1 MKIIQSHS
9 LSVTYNLAFEE
20 YLFTEFQE
28 DFLLFYVN
36 DKSVVLGSNQSVRN
50 EVNVDFCKAN
60 NIQLVRRKSGG
71 GAVFH
76 DLGNFNFSFIG
87 TKNEHKNLLS
97 GDFLLPVITWLN
109 ELGVVA
115 KMGERKDLWLPDG
128 YKITGTAS
136 HISKN
141 RELHHGTLLVD
152 ANLELLQQALFV
164 QTVDNSV
171 KATASVRSKTKNI
184 IAYLQ
189 ENELVS
195 FSAALF
201 VKKIIYTAEKYYH
214 TTALS
219 SADFDQEEILKLE
232 KNYKSDV
239 WTFKK

>member
-76 DLGNFNFSFIG
+76 DLGNLNFSFIG

-201 VKKIIYTAEKYYH
+201 VKKVLPKN
-214 TTALS
+214 TTIQPLCQAPTLIKRK
-219 SADFDQEEILKLE
+219 F
-232 KNYKSDV
+232 
-239 WTFKK
+239 